1 MSASTDRDG
10 EVLLVHYHVH
20 GVLVLIHEDR
30 RHLGRRERTDHELRR
45 VLRPQHD
52 VHALARELLGHGL
65 DARAAHSD
73 AGSDRVDALVTGV
86 HGDLRA
92 NTRVAGG
99 RLDLEQSFLDFGDFE
114 PEQFHD
120 EFGRGARQNQLRS
133 AHIAVDAH
141 DEGAHAV
148 AHAQILLGDHL
159 VARQHRLDAP
169 DLDDRVAALDAL
181 DRAVDELFAATE
193 KIVQQLLAFGVADP
207 LEDDLFRG
215 LRPDAAEIDRL
226 ESLFDIVPE
235 LNVRV
240 LLLRLRECDLLGRI
254 LHRFIGRHQP
264 AAEGLEVPGIAVDRD
279 AHVHVLVEALLRR
292 GSDRHLQ
299 GAEHHVLV
307 DVLLPCERVR
317 LQQQFAAHI
326 SLGHH
331 GLGTRRARSRSARS
345 NASRPLS

>member
-1 MSASTDRDG
+1 M
-10 EVLLVHYHVH
+10 
-20 GVLVLIHEDR
+20 
-30 RHLGRRERTDHELRR
+30 
-45 VLRPQHD
+45 
-52 VHALARELLGHGL
+52 
-65 DARAAHSD
+65 
-73 AGSDRVDALVTGV
+73 

-92 NTRVAGG
+92 NAGVARG
-99 RLDLEQSFLDFGDFE
+99 RLDLEQSFLDFWDFE
-114 PEQFHD
+114 AEQFHD
-120 EFGRGARQNQLRS
+120 EFGRGAREHQLRS
-133 AHIAVDAH
+133 AHIAVDSH

-148 AHAQILLGDHL
+148 SHAQVLLGDHL
-159 VARQHRLDAP
+159 IARQHRLDAP

-207 LEDDLFRG
+207 LEDHLFRG

-279 AHVHVLVEALLRR
+279 AHVDVLVEALLRR
-292 GSDRHLQ
+292 GRDRHLQ

-307 DVLLPCERVR
+307 DVLLPGERVR
-317 LQQQFAAHI
+317 LQQQLAAHI

-331 GLGTRRARSRSARS
+331 GLGTSRARSRSARS